1 MNAIELVEKNNH
13 ELLADLHRIMDLGG
27 DDLMLIVEKNIQS
40 LAEADTLLASFALL
54 GFSIAA
60 ASHKGIRKIN
70 GAE

>member
-54 GFSIAA
+54 GF
-60 ASHKGIRKIN
+60 
-70 GAE
+70 